1 MNICRTF
8 ALPICVAAIGLAAPG
23 ARAQSG
29 FTNLH
34 SFNFTNGAEPY
45 AGLVLS
51 GATLFGMTESGGT
64 GGGGAGTVFAVGID
78 GTGFTNLC
86 NFPRALSGNNAPV
99 GGLVLSGTE
108 LYGALRNRGSVL
120 GINTNGTSFTNFPGF
135 GGQPEADLLLA
146 GNTLYGTTYDGGT
159 IFSFNVSSLAFSN
172 VYVFSGPQGNLDT
185 NADGA
190 NPSGG
195 LVVSGGAFY
204 GSASAGGTGGRG
216 TLFQVLTDGSN
227 FTTLHSFSLGVY
239 DPALEVNTNI
249 DGAAPYGTLV
259 LSGTT
264 LYGTASA
271 GGIGNNGTVF
281 SISTSGNNFTVLHTF
296 SPTIVSTAP
305 AFEAVTNADGANP
318 YGDLILSGGTL
329 YGTACNGGVFGQGT
343 VFALNTNGSGFT
355 TLYNFSGTYGENAT
369 NADGAGPHG
378 GLVLSGGTLYGTTV
392 AGGPD
397 GCGTVF
403 AVSLT
408 PARVTLNA
416 QLVGNSVVLSWSNP
430 SFFLQSAPTV
440 NGVYS
445 DLSNAPS
452 PYTNFITGSQQFF
465 RLAANYFQQ
474 AGQP

>member
-1 MNICRTF
+1 
-8 ALPICVAAIGLAAPG
+8 
-23 ARAQSG
+23 
-29 FTNLH
+29 
-34 SFNFTNGAEPY
+34 
-45 AGLVLS
+45 
-51 GATLFGMTESGGT
+51 
-64 GGGGAGTVFAVGID
+64 
-78 GTGFTNLC
+78 
-86 NFPRALSGNNAPV
+86 
-99 GGLVLSGTE
+99 
-108 LYGALRNRGSVL
+108 
-120 GINTNGTSFTNFPGF
+120 
-135 GGQPEADLLLA
+135 LLLA

-343 VFALNTNGSGFT
+343 VFA
-355 TLYNFSGTYGENAT
+355 
-369 NADGAGPHG
+369 
-378 GLVLSGGTLYGTTV
+378 
-392 AGGPD
+392 
-397 GCGTVF
+397 
-403 AVSLT
+403 VSLT